1 MPHRKLVQIGASPKL
16 PTIAE
21 FFKEM
26 AGSQKDEISR
36 LKREAQ
42 EAHQARDP
50 LAPANGEPS
59 PPKKVAPYPWLLHP
73 VKKPKR
79 KVSRKETK
87 K

>member
-26 AGSQKDEISR
+26 ANEQKNEIAR
-36 LKREAQ
+36 LKREMLGA
-42 EAHQARDP
+42 ERPPDP
-50 LAPANGEPS
+50 LAPTEGKPS
-59 PPKKVAPYPWLLHP
+59 KAEKISPYPFLLHP

-79 KVSRKETK
+79 KVSRKK
-87 K
+87 